1 MLVSGLRPQR
11 SPGVQIFLIGREEAI
26 SKKGARGRTLR
37 APFVSFVVN
46 VFVSLDS
53 VHTHPET

>member
-1 MLVSGLRPQR
+1 
-11 SPGVQIFLIGREEAI
+11 VQIFLIGQEEAI

-37 APFVSFVVN
+37 APFLSFVVN

-53 VHTHPET
+53 VHAYPDT